1 MNENTTKVDGVVVIE
16 ISNDKLLE
24 IVKTS
29 YDSGYKDAIELS
41 CNWWKRWIASSLN
54 SSERELIT
62 NQILEKFQKEL
73 LC

>member
-1 MNENTTKVDGVVVIE
+1 ME

-41 CNWWKRWIASSLN
+41 CNWWKRWIAPSLN
-54 SSERELIT
+54 PLERELIT
-62 NQILEKFQKEL
+62 NQILEKYQKEL
-73 LC
+73 LR

>member
-1 MNENTTKVDGVVVIE
+1 ME

-41 CNWWKRWIASSLN
+41 CNWWKR
-54 SSERELIT
+54 
-62 NQILEKFQKEL
+62 
-73 LC
+73 

>member
-1 MNENTTKVDGVVVIE
+1 ME
-16 ISNDKLLE
+16 ISSEKLSE

-29 YDSGYKDAIELS
+29 YDFGYKDAIELS
-41 CNWWKRWIASSLN
+41 CNWWKRWIAPSLN
-54 SSERELIT
+54 PFERELIT